1 MKSINIKKF
10 ILTFFMLCFITIN
23 IGGSAQ
29 ADLVD
34 PNIKSAM
41 KIIQLHVQLR
51 EVMNK
56 VDFDKSKFNQK
67 RIFLYISKDVYK
79 EASIK
84 LNLIKKE
91 VDFLCINLKNDK
103 ISPNVLLSITSA
115 LKSNIYDIYHIYPFV
130 KGLKTY
136 MLQKQNMP
144 EHIKKEILSL
154 LNDTKA
160 IFGSV
165 EKKIYNANIKRNPGC
180 AAWVVGI
187 AYGAVLVGTYYAS
200 SEYVEN
206 HNAPIEN
213 EDGSVTL
220 QEYDPWWLF

>member
-1 MKSINIKKF
+1 
-10 ILTFFMLCFITIN
+10 MLCFITIN

-115 LKSNIYDIYHIYPFV
+115 LKSNIYDIYHI
-130 KGLKTY
+130 
-136 MLQKQNMP
+136 
-144 EHIKKEILSL
+144 
-154 LNDTKA
+154 
-160 IFGSV
+160 
-165 EKKIYNANIKRNPGC
+165 
-180 AAWVVGI
+180 
-187 AYGAVLVGTYYAS
+187 
-200 SEYVEN
+200 
-206 HNAPIEN
+206 
-213 EDGSVTL
+213 
-220 QEYDPWWLF
+220 